1 MAVTQSSPRRSIEAC
16 HKQTKAKH
24 RLSNL
29 LLSFVFILTL
39 PSKGHVKTCQPG
51 LLSECFVVI
60 SPKDKEVGNNA
71 DWYTPVTYHLSAE
84 INENPFAF

>member
-1 MAVTQSSPRRSIEAC
+1 M
-16 HKQTKAKH
+16 KAKN

-29 LLSFVFILTL
+29 FLSSVFILTL
-39 PSKGHVKTCQPG
+39 LSMGHVKTCQPG

-71 DWYTPVTYHLSAE
+71 E
-84 INENPFAF
+84 